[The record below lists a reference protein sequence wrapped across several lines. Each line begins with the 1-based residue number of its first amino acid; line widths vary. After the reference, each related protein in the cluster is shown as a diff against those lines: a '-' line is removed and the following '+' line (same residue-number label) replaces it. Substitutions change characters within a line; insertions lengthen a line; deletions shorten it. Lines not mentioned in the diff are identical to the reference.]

1 MGALC
6 RSALIPGWGQWY
18 TGHRWKGVLVAGA
31 ELFFAGAAWHE
42 DVQISRSSTASE
54 AGQHRTRRTTFVLWL
69 VGTLVYS
76 LADAYVDA
84 HLYGFEED
92 LERVAYGRLGWN
104 GHAGETIV
112 RLSVRF

>member
-1 MGALC
+1 MGPVVYGAPLEGRLRC
-6 RSALIPGWGQWY
+6 R
-18 TGHRWKGVLVAGA
+18 A
-31 ELFFAGAAWHE
+31 ELFFAGATWHE

-54 AGQHRTRRTTFVLWL
+54 ADQHRTRRTTFLLWL

-104 GHAGETIV
+104 GHAGETTL